1 MRGCPAEL
9 VKNGGRWKGWLNKIV
24 PEKRKGGLK
33 RDLTGEWMSSSR
45 STEQRSHCSNVS
57 ARCMIFLTIFSR
69 SVCSS
74 NRSFTT
80 SSRALRNNSNRSK
93 CIQITQAFRQIIKY
107 FKPWDQRIVNK
118 LRKSSNT
125 LSETARSL
133 EADFESVWKT
143 VLFSNI
149 SAGLDSPCSS
159 HTPCGIRRRVWRWRS
174 IFHRMV
180 DTFEAPVE
188 RNVMLSKL

>member
-1 MRGCPAEL
+1 M
-9 VKNGGRWKGWLNKIV
+9 

-33 RDLTGEWMSSSR
+33 SDLTGEWMSSSR

-80 SSRALRNNSNRSK
+80 SSRALRNNSNSSK
-93 CIQITQAFRQIIKY
+93 CIQITQAFKQIIQY
-107 FKPWDQRIVNK
+107 FKPWDLRIVNK
-118 LRKSSNT
+118 LTKSSNT

-143 VLFSNI
+143 EFYSATFLQVLTHPAPLI
-149 SAGLDSPCSS
+149 LLAGFGEEFGVGNGYS
-159 HTPCGIRRRVWRWRS
+159 TEW
-174 IFHRMV
+174 
-180 DTFEAPVE
+180 
-188 RNVMLSKL
+188 

>member
-1 MRGCPAEL
+1 M
-9 VKNGGRWKGWLNKIV
+9 

-33 RDLTGEWMSSSR
+33 SDLTGEWMSSSR

-74 NRSFTT
+74 KRSFTT
-80 SSRALRNNSNRSK
+80 SSRALRNNSSSSK
-93 CIQITQAFRQIIKY
+93 CIQITQAFKQIIQY
-107 FKPWDQRIVNK
+107 FKPWELRIVNK
-118 LRKSSNT
+118 LTKSSNT

-143 VLFSNI
+143 EFYSATFLQVLTHPAPLI
-149 SAGLDSPCSS
+149 LLAGFGEEFGVGNRYS
-159 HTPCGIRRRVWRWRS
+159 TEW
-174 IFHRMV
+174 
-180 DTFEAPVE
+180 
-188 RNVMLSKL
+188 